1 MPRFFIDDTS
11 NDKIIISGE
20 NARHIAKS
28 LRMTVGERLTL
39 CSGDGYDC
47 NCVIDKISADS
58 VFVTVESRIASY
70 TEPDVSLT
78 LYQCMPKGDK
88 MELIIQ
94 KCVELGVNQIIPI
107 MSARCISRPDDKAM
121 TKKIMRW
128 NKISLEAA
136 QQSERGIIP
145 TVQNTVS
152 FDKALQLM
160 QQHDLSI
167 LFYEKGGAP
176 LNELL
181 NVVISSNN
189 NGKLS
194 IGVMVGPEGGFEP
207 GEVEKAAQC
216 GINITT
222 LGSRILRTE
231 TAGMTAAAI
240 IMYAT
245 GNMQ

>member
-28 LRMTVGERLTL
+28 LRMTVGEKLTL

-47 NCVIDKISADS
+47 NCVINEITADC
-58 VFVTVESRIASY
+58 VYAAVESRAPSY
-70 TEPDVSLT
+70 TEPNVSVT

-94 KCVELGVNQIIPI
+94 KCVELGIAQIIPV
-107 MSARCISRPDDKAM
+107 MSARCISRPDNKAM
-121 TKKIMRW
+121 AKKLMRW

-145 TVQNTVS
+145 RVQDTVN
-152 FDKALQLM
+152 FDAALQLM
-160 QQHDLSI
+160 KQHDLAI
-167 LFYEKGGAP
+167 LFYEKGGLP
-176 LNELL
+176 LNELI
-181 NVVISSNN
+181 NAAISSN

-207 GEVEKAAQC
+207 SEVDKATQN

>member
-11 NDKIIISGE
+11 NDKIIISDE

-28 LRMTVGERLTL
+28 LRMTVGEKLTL

-47 NCVIDKISADS
+47 NCVINEITADC
-58 VFVTVESRIASY
+58 VYVTVESRAPSY
-70 TEPDVSLT
+70 TEPNVSVT

-94 KCVELGVNQIIPI
+94 KCVELGAAQIIPV
-107 MSARCISRPDDKAM
+107 MSARCISRPDNKAM
-121 TKKIMRW
+121 AKKLMRW

-145 TVQNTVS
+145 KVGDTVN
-152 FDKALQLM
+152 FDAALQLM
-160 QQHDLSI
+160 KQHDLAI
-167 LFYEKGGAP
+167 LFYEKGGLP
-176 LNELL
+176 LNELI
-181 NVVISSNN
+181 NAAMSSNN
-189 NGKLS
+189 DKLS
-194 IGVMVGPEGGFEP
+194 IGIMVGPEGGFEP
-207 GEVEKAAQC
+207 SEVDKATQN